1 MTEYVPAFPFSG
13 IYVMKSERGLPYGV
27 AQTISQSYTRTIGNG
42 SYALIALDPG
52 PTVEL
57 TTDTVLTILE
67 ILEERIGKEPTPE
80 LDAAWKRIK
89 AEHLK

>member
-1 MTEYVPAFPFSG
+1 MEWHKQFLSLTREQLETVPTD
-13 IYVMKSERGLPYGV
+13 VLD
-27 AQTISQSYTRTIGNG
+27 
-42 SYALIALDPG
+42 ALIALDPG
-52 PTVEL
+52 PTAEL

-80 LDAAWKRIK
+80 LDAAWERIK